1 MDTFLFCETRILVDS
16 SWASLLL
23 HDCITFSAPS
33 STLMKLVSPL
43 VTFCKLPSRKTEVV
57 VHPREIYITR
67 LKHFSFK
74 VGLLP
79 AIWNISDLLYIT
91 FLKHQDFPGSL
102 ETVPIKDI
110 LTNPA
115 FSYGQDSWKIP
126 CYPTNLFLLTCTFS
140 VKMIKNYKE
149 NNLFH
154 ILHIMHKNVI
164 YFTFQI

>member
-1 MDTFLFCETRILVDS
+1 MINMCKCCIPFHLQAGKTGQDGYFSFLWNPNTSRFFLGLTLTAWLHHIFCSIIYTDEAGFTFGYIV
-16 SWASLLL
+16 W
-23 HDCITFSAPS
+23 
-33 STLMKLVSPL
+33 K
-43 VTFCKLPSRKTEVV
+43 SRKTEVV

-102 ETVPIKDI
+102 ETVPLKDI

-115 FSYGQDSWKIP
+115 FSYG
-126 CYPTNLFLLTCTFS
+126 
-140 VKMIKNYKE
+140 
-149 NNLFH
+149 
-154 ILHIMHKNVI
+154 
-164 YFTFQI
+164 